1 MSETRIPRASQAR
14 WSSLQTK
21 EEKDKYVQQYKAWKS
36 NQFTKEFLEHM
47 SQTLEA
53 ESVNQDKETGFLSL
67 FQFRFSEAVARGRR
81 SVLRELI
88 KII

>member
-14 WSSLQTK
+14 WGSLQTK
-21 EEKDKYVQQYKAWKS
+21 EEKDKYVQQYKAWKN

-47 SQTLEA
+47 NQTLEF